1 MGWGRRDVRSQQKG
15 GERIQREGGSWERKE
30 KGEGRESREMSKR

>member
-1 MGWGRRDVRSQQKG
+1 MGE
-15 GERIQREGGSWERKE
+15 ERCKESAEGGRENTERGRELGE